1 MNIPKHSILLA
12 EDDPNE
18 VFLMQRAFQKANLKT
33 PLFVVRDGQEAI
45 DYLDRQG
52 KFADTTRFPEPGLM
66 LLDLKMPRKNGFE
79 VLEWVRQQ
87 PGLRRLVVVVLT
99 SSNQSGDI
107 DRAYDLGTNSYTVK
121 PGDFEM
127 MIDLVKT
134 FDSYWGRL
142 NHGPDLRPDT
152 VSAPLELVS

>member
-1 MNIPKHSILLA
+1 MNIPNYTVLLV

-18 VFLMQRAFQKANLKT
+18 VFLMQRAFQKANLNT

-45 DYLDRQG
+45 DYLNRQG
-52 KFADTTRFPEPGLM
+52 KFADITQFPEPGLM

-87 PGLRRLVVVVLT
+87 PGLKRLIVVVLT
-99 SSNQSGDI
+99 SSDQIADI
-107 DRAYDLGTNSYTVK
+107 DRAYDLGTNSYAVK
-121 PGDFEM
+121 PGDFET
-127 MIDLVKT
+127 MINLVET

-142 NHGPDLRPDT
+142 NHRPDLRPEP
-152 VSAPLELVS
+152 APVRLQLVS

>member
-1 MNIPKHSILLA
+1 MNIPEYNILLV

-52 KFADTTRFPEPGLM
+52 KFADITRFPEPSLM

-79 VLEWVRQQ
+79 VLAWVRQQ

-99 SSNQSGDI
+99 SSNQSADI

-142 NHGPDLRPDT
+142 NHSPDLRPDT
-152 VSAPLELVS
+152 ASVPLQLVS